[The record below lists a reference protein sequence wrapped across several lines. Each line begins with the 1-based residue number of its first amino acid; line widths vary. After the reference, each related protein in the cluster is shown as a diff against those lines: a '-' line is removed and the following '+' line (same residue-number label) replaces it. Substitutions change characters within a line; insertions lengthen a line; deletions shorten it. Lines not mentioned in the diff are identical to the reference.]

1 MSYILD
7 ALRKAEQERKRC
19 KAPDFM
25 TEYEDRE
32 DKPGRRV
39 WLYALLVFFV
49 AAAGSAG
56 WFLGSEKNSNISVKS
71 QQTAPDTMNTSA
83 QTQPSPLPS
92 VGSSSE
98 NPTVAPQAQITE
110 TAALA
115 KPDIPQTE
123 KRETAEK
130 HTVKPSQVKKDSNTK
145 KVASATDLSRAS
157 QATPDAAEPANIKK
171 TVPSNRIYSIAEL
184 PDELKQ
190 GLPALSIST
199 HIYSQEKSERLASI
213 NGHIGREGQEIMSGI
228 TLESIMPD
236 GAVLR
241 YQGYRFKLNLK

>member
-7 ALRKAEQERKRC
+7 ALKKAEQERKRC

-25 TEYEDRE
+25 TEHEDRE

-39 WLYALLVFFV
+39 WLYAMLVFFV
-49 AAAGSAG
+49 AVAGSAG

-71 QQTAPDTMNTSA
+71 QQTAPVTMNTSA
-83 QTQPSPLPS
+83 QPQPSLPPS
-92 VGSSSE
+92 VGPSSE

-115 KPDIPQTE
+115 KAVIPQTE
-123 KRETAEK
+123 KRETAGK
-130 HTVKPSQVKKDSNTK
+130 QTARTSQIDKDSSMK
-145 KVASATDLSRAS
+145 KVASETDRSRAS

-171 TVPSNRIYSIAEL
+171 TVPGNHIYSIAEL
-184 PDELKQ
+184 PDELKK